1 MWCLDA
7 TTSRTM
13 NPPGAPLSDHSTQ
26 QHTHI
31 HSREALIFMK
41 RSWQIHKSMT
51 SRAPGTT
58 FLFKTSTIPPHNINR
73 FYSVFIKNH
82 QIKTYGTCLKTFSP
96 PIEPDEEKAP
106 ISPRNFPAKTI
117 RCMVGGLERE
127 VSSRFT
133 LVIATQNQ

>member
-51 SRAPGTT
+51 SRAPG
-58 FLFKTSTIPPHNINR
+58 FLPQSPTQHQSLLLSFYQKPPNQNIR
-73 FYSVFIKNH
+73 DLP
-82 QIKTYGTCLKTFSP
+82 QTFSP

-127 VSSRFT
+127 VSSRFM